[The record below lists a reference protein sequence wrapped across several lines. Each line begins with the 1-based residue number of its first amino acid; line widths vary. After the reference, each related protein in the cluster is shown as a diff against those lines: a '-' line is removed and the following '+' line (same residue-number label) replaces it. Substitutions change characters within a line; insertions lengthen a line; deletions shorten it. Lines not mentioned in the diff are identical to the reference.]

1 VPYDEVCFQRIKDEN
16 PEECMSTMAW
26 KCYRCDLTFK
36 DKSHVRL
43 HKDISNHSARQ
54 ISLISK

>member
-1 VPYDEVCFQRIKDEN
+1 MPYDEVCFQRIKDEN
-16 PEECMSTMAW
+16 PEECMSTMTW

-43 HKDISNHSARQ
+43 HKDISNHTAT
-54 ISLISK
+54 II